1 MSERLERGV
10 EAIRGQIDS
19 KVNAFFSS
27 CVNCGICA
35 ESCLFYTE
43 TQDPRYTPIYKTEPL
58 RKVWKEEFTFWGK
71 LSKKLGLT
79 KSLTEED
86 LSSWEELVY
95 DGCSMC
101 GRCSMVCPVGIDVA
115 DMIYRVKQGL
125 EASGYSPQDLV
136 AAADRSSEFG
146 SPMGDILPALKA
158 HIKHIEADTGLTVPI
173 DVEGVDYMTTISA
186 NEIVVFPEYIS
197 ALVRIFHHAGVT
209 WTISS
214 EAFEATNSGLQLG
227 DNKIAAE
234 LVERI
239 ATAAEKLKVKN
250 VVSPE
255 CGHAYSAIRWN
266 GPNFIGRSYK
276 FGVVHILEL
285 LDELYRD
292 GRLKLSGMETSK
304 LTFHDPCQLVRRGGV
319 DAQPQE
325 LLASVAENIVVM
337 KEHGRMNWCC
347 GGGGGVSAIERA
359 EELRIKVFN
368 RKKAQLDEL
377 DVETVVTACSNCR
390 TVLEDGLDANNMD
403 MPVVGLTEMIAD
415 YLAEVH
421 VDVKNKGMGKPSNA
435 GNTSNKK
442 DPSEVQSLLDSD
454 PTKTAAL
461 VEVKPSKVASVKND
475 KIQIADV
482 KVEPIQNDN
491 LKKIEGIGPKIEEV
505 LKAGGITT
513 FSKLSV
519 SQYDDLKALLNEAG
533 SRYKMHNPTTWPKQA
548 ALADKGAWE
557 ELSELQDRLLGGL
570 E

>member
-10 EAIRGQIDS
+10 EALRGQIDS

-71 LSKKLGLT
+71 FSKKLGLT
-79 KSLTEED
+79 KSLCEED

-125 EASGYSPQDLV
+125 EASGYSPQSLV
-136 AAADRSSEFG
+136 AAADRAIEFG
-146 SPMGDILPALKA
+146 SPMGNILPALKA

-186 NEIVVFPEYIS
+186 NEIVTFPEYIA
-197 ALVRIFHHAGVT
+197 ALTRIFHHAGVT

-234 LVERI
+234 LIERI
-239 ATAAEKLKVKN
+239 VAAAEKLKVKYI
-250 VVSPE
+250 VSPE

-266 GPNFIGRSYK
+266 GPNFIGRGYK

-285 LDELYRD
+285 LDELYHD

-359 EELRIKVFN
+359 EEIRIKVFN
-368 RKKAQLDEL
+368 RKKSQLDEL
-377 DVETVVTACSNCR
+377 NVETVVTACSNCR
-390 TVLEDGLDANNMD
+390 TVLEDGLDANNMEI
-403 MPVVGLTEMIAD
+403 PVLGLTELIAEHLVVSD
-415 YLAEVH
+415 SVSS
-421 VDVKNKGMGKPSNA
+421 KSA
-435 GNTSNKK
+435 GSQPLMDAKSSAVSPVPVITKKTMNTDKSSSSKSQK
-442 DPSEVQSLLDSD
+442 SISD
-454 PTKTAAL
+454 T
-461 VEVKPSKVASVKND
+461 E
-475 KIQIADV
+475 
-482 KVEPIQNDN
+482 DN
-491 LKKIEGIGPKIEEV
+491 LKKIEGIGPKIEEI
-505 LKAGGITT
+505 LKVGGITT
-513 FSKLSV
+513 FSKLST

-533 SRYKMHNPTTWPKQA
+533 SRYKMHNPTTWPQQA
-548 ALADKGAWE
+548 ELANKGAWD
-557 ELSELQDRLLGGL
+557 ELSDLQDRLLGGR
-570 E
+570 